1 MNYAELKTAILSD
14 SHREDY
20 TDHIDRFVDEAEAF
34 IFARLQSYGLQV
46 TLTDADRS
54 GVDSPVYTLPE
65 KLVQIRYIIPTG
77 CKPLDQVDETVVS
90 MWQNSSSVMV
100 YAIRTATII
109 LAGLPAADS
118 EFDLQYFGLPPALV
132 EDEDTNQLL
141 TDYPQLYKETA
152 QISVFKRAQN
162 YQAAQ
167 IAQDSATGIINE
179 INRKVRKQLG
189 GARASNP
196 YNVSFRSSY

>member
-1 MNYAELKTAILSD
+1 MNCAELKTAVLSD

-20 TDHIDRFVDEAEAF
+20 TDHIDRFLEEGEAF

-54 GVDSPVYTLPE
+54 GVDSGVYTLPP
-65 KLVQIRYIIPTG
+65 KLIQVRYVIPTG
-77 CKPLDQVDETVVS
+77 CKPLDQVDETAVAL
-90 MWQNSSSVMV
+90 WQNNPRVGMYSIRPT
-100 YAIRTATII
+100 AIVI
-109 LAGLPAADS
+109 AGIPAADA
-118 EFDLQYFGLPPALV
+118 EFDLQYFGLPAALV
-132 EDEDTNQLL
+132 DDADTNQLL
-141 TDYPQLYKETA
+141 NDYPQLYKEAT
-152 QISVFKRAQN
+152 QVPLFKRAQN

>member
-1 MNYAELKTAILSD
+1 MNYSELKTAILSD

-54 GVDSPVYTLPE
+54 GVDSPVYTLPD
-65 KLVQIRYIIPTG
+65 KLVQVRYLIPTG
-77 CKPLDQVDETVVS
+77 CKPLDQVDET
-90 MWQNSSSVMV
+90 MIALWQNSSHVMV
-100 YAIRTATII
+100 YAVRPTTLII
-109 LAGLPAADS
+109 AGLPAANS
-118 EFDLQYFGLPPALV
+118 EFDLQYFGLPAPL
-132 EDEDTNQLL
+132 EDDADTNTLL
-141 TDYPQLYKETA
+141 NDYPQLYKEAA
-152 QISVFKRAQN
+152 QVPLFKRAKD
-162 YQAAQ
+162 YEAAQ

-179 INRKVRKQLG
+179 INRKIRKQLG

-196 YNVSFRSSY
+196 YNVDFRSSY